1 MVALGMQT
9 SISAHDIALGNAS
22 ATGPSVIATFRNVY
36 KNYGA
41 YIAISDLNLDVYN
54 GEFLTLLGPSGSG
67 KTTTLMMLAGFEK
80 PNSGAIHVGGENVT
94 QHAAYDRG
102 MGVVFQSYALFPH
115 MTVAE
120 NLAFPLAVRKIPK
133 VERDRLVTRMLD
145 LIQLPSVGDR
155 KPQQLSGGQQQRV
168 ALARA
173 LVYEPRIVLMDEPL
187 GALDKA
193 LRETMQMELK
203 SLHARLGITFV
214 YVTHDQDEALTMSNR
229 IAVFNKGK
237 IAQIAPPEVLYRR
250 PADRFVAGFVGE
262 ANLVDVEI
270 LEVAA
275 GRATVKTRDGAILSG
290 IASGDLTVGNS
301 AAIFSRPEEVK
312 ITPASTNSLNGK
324 VTSVIFHGDHLRIHI
339 ITDAGEV
346 IHIKENSA
354 GRNGQ
359 LQAGDRVALK
369 FPEESCVII
378 P

>member
-1 MVALGMQT
+1 MSNSKSDV
-9 SISAHDIALGNAS
+9 SSK
-22 ATGPSVIATFRNVY
+22 PIATFSGVY
-36 KNYGA
+36 KSYGSNT
-41 YIAISDLNLDVYN
+41 IVSDLNLDVYN

-67 KTTTLMMLAGFEK
+67 KTTTLMMLAGFEN
-80 PNSGAIHVGGENVT
+80 PDSGEIHVEGENVT
-94 QHAAYDRG
+94 RRPPYDRK

-120 NLAFPLAVRKIPK
+120 NLAFPLAVRKLPRA
-133 VERDRLVTRMLD
+133 ERDRLVRRMLD

-214 YVTHDQDEALTMSNR
+214 YVTHDQDEALTMSDR
-229 IAVFNKGK
+229 IAIFNEGK
-237 IAQIAPPEVLYRR
+237 IAQIDRPELIYRC
-250 PADRFVAGFVGE
+250 PANRFVAGFVGE
-262 ANLVDVEI
+262 ANLVDA
-270 LEVAA
+270 EVVAVSA
-275 GRATVKTRDGAILSG
+275 GQATVKTRDGAIIRGSAVAGL
-290 IASGDLTVGNS
+290 AVGEK
-301 AAIFSRPEEVK
+301 AVVFSRPETVRL
-312 ITPASTNSLNGK
+312 STDLTSALQGI
-324 VTSVIFHGDHLRIHI
+324 VTSVVFHGDHLRFRVF
-339 ITDAGEV
+339 TDAGQD

-354 GRNGQ
+354 AQSGRVQ
-359 LQAGDRVALK
+359 PGDRVALDL
-369 FPEESCVII
+369 PEGSCAIL

>member
-1 MVALGMQT
+1 MDLAAGSDPT
-9 SISAHDIALGNAS
+9 PFTPSI
-22 ATGPSVIATFRNVY
+22 IATFRNVN
-36 KNYGA
+36 KNYGS
-41 YIAISDLNLDVYN
+41 YIAISDLDLDVYN

-80 PNSGAIHVGGENVT
+80 PNSGDIHINGENVT
-94 QHAAYDRG
+94 RRAPYDRG

-133 VERDRLVTRMLD
+133 AERDRLVTRMLD
-145 LIQLPSVGDR
+145 LIQLPSVGER

-203 SLHARLGITFV
+203 SLHARLGVTFV
-214 YVTHDQDEALTMSNR
+214 YVTHDQDEALTMSDR

-237 IAQIAPPEVLYRR
+237 IAQIAPPEVIYRR
-250 PADRFVAGFVGE
+250 PSDRFVAGFVGE
-262 ANLVDVEI
+262 ANLVDAEVLEI
-270 LEVAA
+270 AA
-275 GRATVKTRDGAILSG
+275 GRASVRTRDGAILSG
-290 IASGDLTVGNS
+290 IASSNLTIGKS
-301 AAIFSRPEEVK
+301 AAIFSRPEEVR
-312 ITPASTNSLNGK
+312 IVHASETGLHGQ

-339 ITDAGEV
+339 TTDAGQV
-346 IHIKENSA
+346 IHVKENSA
-354 GRNGQ
+354 GRNDKVQ
-359 LQAGDRVALK
+359 PGDRVALQ
-369 FPEESCVII
+369 FPEESSVII

>member
-1 MVALGMQT
+1 MLK
-9 SISAHDIALGNAS
+9 
-22 ATGPSVIATFRNVY
+22 ATQPSVIATFRSVK

-41 YIAISDLNLDVYN
+41 YIAISNLDLDVYN

-80 PNSGAIHVGGENVT
+80 PNSGEIHINGEDVT
-94 QHAAYDRG
+94 RCAPYDRG

-133 VERDRLVTRMLD
+133 AERDRLVTRMLD

-214 YVTHDQDEALTMSNR
+214 YVTHDQDEALTMSDR

-237 IAQIAPPEVLYRR
+237 IAQIAPPEVIYKR
-250 PADRFVAGFVGE
+250 PSDRFVAGFVGE
-262 ANLVDVEI
+262 ANLIDAEVLEI
-270 LEVAA
+270 KT
-275 GRATVKTRDGAILSG
+275 GRASVKTRDDAILSG
-290 IASGDLTVGNS
+290 IASGDLAVGKS
-301 AAIFSRPEEVK
+301 AAIFSRPEEVQ
-312 ITPASTNSLNGK
+312 IVPASAAGLHGEVN
-324 VTSVIFHGDHLRIHI
+324 SVIFHGDHLRIHI
-339 ITDAGEV
+339 TTDAGQV

-354 GRNGQ
+354 GRNSRVKP
-359 LQAGDRVALK
+359 GDRVALK